1 MQINKFYWNATIDKL
16 FSDSRSLHII
26 KVKKESKHFISAN
39 THVFKPTGVK
49 TKLGIYYYS
58 NIVSAHPLL
67 S

>member
-1 MQINKFYWNATIDKL
+1 MLQWTNYLVIQDL
-16 FSDSRSLHII
+16 FISSRY
-26 KVKKESKHFISAN
+26 KKESKHFISAN